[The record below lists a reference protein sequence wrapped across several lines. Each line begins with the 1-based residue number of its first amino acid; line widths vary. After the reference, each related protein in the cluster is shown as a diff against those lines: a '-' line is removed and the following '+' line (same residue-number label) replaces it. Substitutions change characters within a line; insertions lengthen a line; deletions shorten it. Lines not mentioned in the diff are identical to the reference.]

1 MVTRIATLVAAGFL
15 LASGV
20 AAAQDRHKWWTDE
33 KVRREIGLTDDQAAK
48 AEEIFHTSLPKLREL
63 KTELDGLEQELSAL
77 IRENKAEE
85 SVIATKIDA
94 VERARGEMSKTRMLM
109 LYRIHRLLTNEQH
122 EKFKAIVDRQRA
134 RRRSG
139 EHDR

>member
-1 MVTRIATLVAAGFL
+1 MVTRIVATAAATLL
-15 LASGV
+15 LASGWLS
-20 AAAQDRHKWWTDE
+20 AQDRHKWWTDE

-48 AEEIFHTSLPKLREL
+48 AEEIFHTSLPKLRGL

-85 SVIATKIDA
+85 SVIAAKIDA
-94 VERARGEMSKTRMLM
+94 VERARSEMSKTRMLM

>member
-1 MVTRIATLVAAGFL
+1 MAAAGLFVVSA
-15 LASGV
+15 LAF
-20 AAAQDRHKWWTDE
+20 AQDRHKWWTDE
-33 KVRREIGLTDDQAAK
+33 KLRSEIGLNEGQAAK
-48 AEEIFHTSLPKLREL
+48 AEEIFQASLPRLREL
-63 KTELDGLEQELSAL
+63 KTELDGLEKELSAL

-122 EKFKAIVDRQRA
+122 EKFKAIADREQA
-134 RRRSG
+134 RRRRG
-139 EHDR
+139 DRYR

>member
-1 MVTRIATLVAAGFL
+1 MVTRIAALVAAGFL
-15 LASGV
+15 LGSASV
-20 AAAQDRHKWWTDE
+20 SAQDRHKWWSDDRT
-33 KVRREIGLTDDQAAK
+33 RREIGLDDEQAAR
-48 AEEIFHTSLPKLREL
+48 AEGIFQASLPRLREL
-63 KTELDGLEQELSAL
+63 KTELDGLEKELSAL
-77 IRENKAEE
+77 IGENKADE
-85 SVIATKIDA
+85 SVIAAKIDA
-94 VERARGEMSKTRMLM
+94 VERARSEMSKTRMLM